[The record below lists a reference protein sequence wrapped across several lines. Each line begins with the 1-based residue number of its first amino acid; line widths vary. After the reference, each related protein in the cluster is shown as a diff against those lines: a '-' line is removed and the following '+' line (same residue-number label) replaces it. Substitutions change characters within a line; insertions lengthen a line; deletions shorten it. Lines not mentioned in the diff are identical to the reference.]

1 MKISRLVII
10 VFGILSFSSC
20 ATLINRRSV
29 DVNIFTDV
37 DPAIVCIK
45 DSDECYVTPAT
56 INMSRSKSNVD
67 LIVKKDTITKSV
79 TLKSQVSTAFM
90 LDFLTLN
97 FLGMAVDFTNPKMY
111 SYPKSNYISVT
122 GKYINKRYSG
132 VLPTKR
138 SQSTKNQLYF
148 KISIPEGNLFY
159 INKGNSYGDAS
170 GFLGISAG
178 VEYFFKDLYSIN
190 LDCGVMIDYMV
201 PIPATVDYFGSHD
214 SYAASYLDLQVGKDV
229 KFFHFDLGIQGNR
242 TRYYSYKEEE
252 TDFLWGEDVEKKSYR
267 FPHGYD
273 VKEVFYR
280 QYNAGLALSGYY
292 KLSDGFC
299 LGLNYYPSCFSWHNG
314 DFDFHYSHLMMFE
327 FIFRPKLFDPKGT
340 SVKERIS
347 MALNSFGK

>member
-10 VFGILSFSSC
+10 GISVLSFSSC
-20 ATLINRRSV
+20 ATLINQRSV

-37 DPAIVCIK
+37 DSALVCIK

-56 INMSRSKSNVD
+56 INLLRSKSDVE
-67 LIVKKDTITKSV
+67 LIFKKDTITKSV
-79 TLKSQVSTAFM
+79 TLESQLSSAV
-90 LDFLTLN
+90 TLGN
-97 FLGMAVDFTNPKMY
+97 YFSFSIIGMIVDFTNPKRFT
-111 SYPKSNYISVT
+111 YPRAKYVSLT
-122 GKYINKRYSG
+122 GSDKYNRSSRIG
-132 VLPTKR
+132 ATTR

-159 INKGNSYGDAS
+159 INKGNSYGEAS

-190 LDCGVMIDYMV
+190 LDCGVMTDFMV
-201 PIPATVDYFGSHD
+201 PFPAPIDYFGSHD

-242 TRYYSYKEEE
+242 TRYYSFEEEE
-252 TDFLWGEDVEKKSYR
+252 TDFLWGEDVVKKSYR
-267 FPHGYD
+267 FPQGYD

-292 KLSDGFC
+292 KLFDGFC
-299 LGLNYYPSCFSWHNG
+299 VGINYYPSCFSWHNG
-314 DFDFHYSHLMMFE
+314 EFDFHYSHLMMFE
-327 FIFRPKLFDPKGT
+327 LVFRPKLFDPRR
-340 SVKERIS
+340 SVRK
-347 MALNSFGK
+347 